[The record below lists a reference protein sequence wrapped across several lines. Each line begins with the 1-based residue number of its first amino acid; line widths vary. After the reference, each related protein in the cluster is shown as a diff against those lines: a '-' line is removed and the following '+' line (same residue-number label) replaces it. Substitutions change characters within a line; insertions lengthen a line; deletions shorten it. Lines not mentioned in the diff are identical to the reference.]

1 MESHPS
7 INSSKMKI
15 KILQIFVLILLLL
28 LGYQLKAQN
37 LAGVGSSTV
46 DNSTV
51 HITAGTTEIRFSEG
65 SYFGPK
71 ADWTIDGTLEI
82 YSKNVWIAPG
92 AKFSGTGK
100 IIIYN
105 PGDNPFYDNMP
116 AGPTRIDGNNGD
128 FINLIIEHR
137 NTDNI
142 TLANVDDPGY
152 DTRNPNGADAAA
164 LNIAGTLDMAANG
177 ADIILNGHN
186 LAFNASGK
194 ISNYS
199 LSRMVVTEN
208 SLNGHVIKDLA
219 ANTAFVF
226 PIGIAEGDYTP
237 ATVTPRTSAKI
248 FASVQN
254 YQGDNNTLGINK
266 PQGMDRTWNLYAS
279 TPVNTTITLQHNPI
293 TNGAQFNDSKA
304 SITQYLGA
312 GKWDRVMGTNPAL
325 GVHTRINAAMANDM
339 LANGAYFTKHSLAGN
354 DLVIP
359 NLFTPNGDGNND
371 TFEIRGLDFFE
382 ENDLVIVNRWGNEV
396 YKSNNYQND
405 WTGEG
410 LNEGTYYYVLR
421 VKENATAPWQVYKG
435 YITLIRAFKK

>member
-1 MESHPS
+1 
-7 INSSKMKI
+7 MKI
-15 KILQIFVLILLLL
+15 KTLQILIIILLLL
-28 LGYQLKAQN
+28 LGYQIQAQ
-37 LAGVGSSTV
+37 AQSGSGSSTV

-51 HITAGTTEIRFSEG
+51 YITAGTTEIRFSEG
-65 SYFGPK
+65 SYFGPN
-71 ADWTIDGTLEI
+71 ADWTIDGTLVI

-105 PGDNPFYDNMP
+105 PGDNPFYLDMP
-116 AGPTRIDGNNGD
+116 PGPTHIDGNNGS

-152 DTRNPNGADAAA
+152 NTQNPSGADAAA

-177 ADIILNGHN
+177 ADIILNGNN

-194 ISNYS
+194 ISNYG

-208 SLNGHVIKDLA
+208 SLNGHMIKDLN
-219 ANTAFVF
+219 ANTSFVF

-237 ATVTPRTSAKI
+237 ATLTPKNAARI
-248 FASVQN
+248 FASVQD
-254 YQGDNNTLGINK
+254 YQSENTTLGIDKIN
-266 PQGMDRTWNLYAS
+266 GMDRTWNLYAS
-279 TPVNTTITLQHNPI
+279 VPVSTTITLQHNPI
-293 TNGAQFNDSKA
+293 TNGPKFNDAKA
-304 SITQYLGA
+304 SITQYLGS
-312 GKWDRVMGTNPAL
+312 GKWDRVTGTNPSL
-325 GVHTRINAAMANDM
+325 GVHTRSNVGMVNDM
-339 LANGAYFTKHSLAGN
+339 LANGAYFTKHSLEGN
-354 DLVIP
+354 DLIIP

-371 TFEIRGLDFFE
+371 TFEIRGLDFFD

-396 YKSNNYQND
+396 YKSNNYQNE

-421 VKENATAPWQVYKG
+421 VKENLTAPWQIYKG
-435 YITLIRAFKK
+435 YITLIRAFKR